1 MPGIWS
7 VIGVVSLG
15 ILGLVLYFGYFL
27 RKLSTPTTGRP
38 IAAGERPNSALIV
51 IDVQEDFTRNS
62 GKQAFD
68 PIVREAALA
77 AINREIEAARSSG
90 TDVIFIKNV
99 FRDWPVIVT
108 MKLLAKGIG
117 TPGRVGLRIDG
128 VLDVG
133 NAPVFE
139 KSIGDTFSNPEF
151 ETFLAD
157 RNIGRLRLVGL
168 DACHCVQ
175 LTARGALSRGYQVE
189 IAEPS
194 LLTATPQKWP
204 PLKQELDAAGAVFA

>member
-7 VIGVVSLG
+7 AIGIVCMGV
-15 ILGLVLYFGYFL
+15 LGLVLYFGYFL
-27 RKLSTPTTGRP
+27 RKLSTPTKGRQ

-51 IDVQEDFTRNS
+51 IDVQEDFTRNT

-68 PIVREAALA
+68 PVVRDA
-77 AINREIEAARSSG
+77 AINAINQEIETARSLG
-90 TDVIFIKNV
+90 TDVVFIKNV
-99 FRDWPVIVT
+99 FRDWPVIMT

-117 TPGRVGLRIDG
+117 TPGRVGLRIDSALG
-128 VLDVG
+128 VG

-139 KSIGDTFSNPEF
+139 KSIGDTFSNPKF
-151 ETFLAD
+151 EAFLAN
-157 RNIGRLRLVGL
+157 RKIGTLRLVGL

-194 LLTATPQKWP
+194 VLTATPQKWP
-204 PLKQELDAAGAVFA
+204 PLKRELDAAGAVFA

>member
-7 VIGVVSLG
+7 AVGIVCLGV
-15 ILGLVLYFGYFL
+15 LGLVLYFGYFL
-27 RKLSTPTTGRP
+27 KKLSTPTKGALIDARS
-38 IAAGERPNSALIV
+38 RPNSALIV
-51 IDVQEDFTRNS
+51 IDVQEDFTRNT

-68 PIVREAALA
+68 PIVRDAALA
-77 AINREIEAARSSG
+77 AINLEIETARSLG
-90 TDVIFIKNV
+90 TDVVFIKNV

-133 NAPVFE
+133 NAPIFE

-151 ETFLAD
+151 EAFLAD
-157 RNIGRLRLVGL
+157 RKIGRLRLVGL

-194 LLTATPQKWP
+194 VLTATPQKWP
-204 PLKQELDAAGAVFA
+204 PLKQQLDAAGVAFA